1 MRHRSGFSFRYAY
14 GFVRDV
20 LPRIETPY
28 AALTDRGSCYGF
40 NQWRKLCERAGKK
53 AIFGF
58 EVAVTNNIGEK
69 KPRRDYVTLIA
80 LDGLTELH
88 RVFGD
93 STSPLRKEPSLD
105 YDQLNRI
112 PQDKVAAIIG
122 RTILPELLDPERE
135 WFYAQGPS
143 TPPQIEQWAAEHG
156 WKPIASSDNTYPAPE
171 DRHAFE
177 ILGGGRS
184 GTQSWP
190 QHILSEQELRL
201 YATEEAF
208 RNRDELAA
216 RCKAEMSKPKI
227 AAPEIAETM
236 EDWCER
242 GARELG
248 ISLDDPDYRS
258 RYEREMGIIHQLGF
272 EDYFFIIADLV
283 RYARQHMFVGP
294 ARGSSCGSLVC
305 YLMGITTVDP
315 IKHDLMFERFID
327 PNRADLPDID
337 IDFSEQHR
345 ELVFQ
350 YLADR
355 YGQQRVARLG
365 TIAFLREK
373 SIANTVG
380 AYFDIPTF
388 KFEPVLRSVI
398 RDEGNASNEY
408 LPTYFTKAIDTTTEG
423 QKLLKEFPEVDIV
436 RRLEG
441 HPLHHSTHAA
451 GAVVTS
457 TPIYD
462 YVAVD
467 ERTNTVELDKFDAQD
482 LDMLK
487 IDALGLKQ
495 LSVFEDALR
504 LIGKP
509 HKFLVDLPLDDFAAF
524 EVLNQRK
531 FSGVFQYNGPS
542 VQKVSSSFNVETF
555 EDMVATTSLARP
567 GPMGAGGTER
577 WLRVRSGK
585 EPARLPHPLFEPIL
599 GKTHGIVI
607 YQEQVMQIGRQI
619 GDMEWPRVTKL
630 RKVVQYFTGKA
641 EMDAFRAEYLAGATA
656 KGIEPARAN
665 AFWDE
670 MLAFG
675 AYAFNRSHA
684 VAYSLLSYWCCW
696 LKAHY
701 PLEFAAGMLNHEAD
715 PERQRQMLVE
725 LQQEGIEY
733 QPYDAELSGLK
744 WQPSHAEPGSN
755 TPGKL
760 LGPLTL
766 VKGLG
771 PKRAAQYLAARETG
785 GTLPSSVVKI
795 LDGGI
800 TPLDTLEP
808 VKTAVSR
815 NHPDLTAIN
824 IFSTPVPIGSVGEQE
839 LRDVL
844 FIGLLVKATAK
855 KSKDGRGDQMT
866 CILRDDTGEIRLF
879 INQRNYNALGD
890 KLLKEGPV
898 GKTLWAV
905 KGSTPQGGGIVWT
918 DMVRFLGLMEQ
929 EKKEEEE
936 MSDA

>member
-1 MRHRSGFSFRYAY
+1 MRHRSGFSFRFAY
-14 GFVRDV
+14 GFVREV

-53 AIFGF
+53 PIYGF
-58 EVAVTNNIGEK
+58 EIAVTNNIGEK
-69 KPRRDYVTLIA
+69 KPRQDFVTLFA
-80 LDGLTELH
+80 LQDLTELN
-88 RVFGD
+88 RVFGLA
-93 STSPLRKEPSLD
+93 TSSPKEPALD
-105 YDQLNRI
+105 YNQLNQI
-112 PQDKVAAIIG
+112 PPDKVAVMLG
-122 RTILPELLDPERE
+122 RTILPELLDPSRE

-143 TPPQIEQWAAEHG
+143 TPPLMEQWAKENG
-156 WKPIASSDNTYPAPE
+156 WRPIASSDNVYPAPE
-171 DRHAFE
+171 DRHPFE
-177 ILGGGRS
+177 ILGGGWS
-184 GTQSWP
+184 STQSWP
-190 QHILSEQELRL
+190 QHILSEDELRL
-201 YATEEAF
+201 YASEEAF
-208 RNRDELAA
+208 ANREELAE
-216 RCKAEMSKPKI
+216 RCNAEMRKPKI
-227 AAPEIAETM
+227 AKPDMEETL
-236 EDWCER
+236 EEWCER

-248 ISLDDPDYRS
+248 VDLLDPAYAA
-258 RYEREMGIIHQLGF
+258 RYERETSVIHQLGF

-283 RYARQHMFVGP
+283 RYARKHMFVGP

-315 IKHDLMFERFID
+315 IEHDLMFERFID
-327 PNRADLPDID
+327 PHRADLPDID

-345 ELVFQ
+345 DMVFT

-355 YGQQRVARLG
+355 YGQERVARLG
-365 TIAFLREK
+365 TIAYLREK
-373 SIANTVG
+373 SIANNVG
-380 AYFDIPTF
+380 AYLQIPGF
-388 KFEPVLRSVI
+388 KFEPVLRSVV
-398 RDEGNASNEY
+398 RDEGNASNEH
-408 LPTYFTKAIDTTTEG
+408 LPTYFTKTLDTTTEG
-423 QKLLKEFPEVDIV
+423 KRLLKEFPEVDVV

-441 HPLHHSTHAA
+441 HPTHRSTHAA

-482 LDMLK
+482 LEMLK

-495 LSVFEDALR
+495 LSVFEDTLE

-509 HKFLVDLPLDDFAAF
+509 HDFLVKLPLDDRLAF

-531 FSGVFQYNGPS
+531 FSGIFQYNGAS
-542 VQKVSSSFNVETF
+542 VQKVSSSFVVENF

-567 GPMGAGGTER
+567 GPMGAGGTDR
-577 WLRVRSGK
+577 WLWVRTGK

-599 GKTHGIVI
+599 GRTHGIVI

-641 EMDAFRAEYLAGATA
+641 EMDAFRNEYLKGATA
-656 KGIEPARAN
+656 KGIDLAAAN

-696 LKAHY
+696 LKAHH

-725 LQQEGIEY
+725 LQAEGVDY
-733 QPYDAELSGLK
+733 QPFDAKHSGLK
-744 WQPSHAEPGSN
+744 WQPLYHEGSN
-755 TPGKL
+755 RGRL

-771 PKRAAQYLAARETG
+771 PRRAEQYLDARKNGKE
-785 GTLPSSVVKI
+785 LPASVVRI
-795 LDGGI
+795 LDGGK

-808 VKTAVSR
+808 VKVAVAR
-815 NHPDLTAIN
+815 NHPDLTAMN
-824 IFSTPVPIGSVGEQE
+824 IFSDPTPIGTVGEQE
-839 LRDVL
+839 LRDRL
-844 FIGLLVKATAK
+844 FIGLLVKATSK
-855 KSKDGRGDQMT
+855 KSKDGLGDQMT

-879 INQRNYNALGD
+879 INKDKYQALAVKMMEAGS
-890 KLLKEGPV
+890 V

-905 KGSTPQGGGIVWT
+905 KGSTPPGGGIVWV
-918 DMVRFLGLMEQ
+918 DMVRCLGLTEQ
-929 EKKEEEE
+929 KKET
-936 MSDA
+936 DD

>member
-1 MRHRSGFSFRYAY
+1 MMRHRSGFSFRYAY

-40 NQWRKLCERAGKK
+40 NQWRKLCQRAEKQP
-53 AIFGF
+53 IFGF
-58 EVAVTNNIGEK
+58 EVAVTNNMGEK
-69 KPRRDYVTLIA
+69 KPRLDYVTLVA

-88 RVFGD
+88 RLFCA
-93 STSPLRKEPSLD
+93 STSPVRKQPSLE
-105 YDQLNRI
+105 YEQLNRI
-112 PQDKVAAIIG
+112 PQGSVAVILG
-122 RTILPELLDPERE
+122 RTILPELLDPDRE
-135 WFYAQGPS
+135 WFYAHGPS
-143 TPPQIEQWAAEHG
+143 TPLLIQEWAADNG
-156 WKPIASSDNTYPAPE
+156 WKPVASSDNTYPAPE

-177 ILGGGRS
+177 LLGGGRA
-184 GTQSWP
+184 GNQSWP
-190 QHILSEQELRL
+190 QHILSEGELRA
-201 YATEEAF
+201 YAPREAF
-208 RNRDELAA
+208 ENRDELAS
-216 RCKAEMSKPKI
+216 RCKAEMRKPKI
-227 AAPEIAETM
+227 AHPEVGKTIEQ
-236 EDWCER
+236 WCEE
-242 GARELG
+242 GALELG
-248 ISLDDPDYRS
+248 VDLRDPEYRA
-258 RYEREMGIIHQLGF
+258 RYDREVGIIHQLGF

-283 RYARQHMFVGP
+283 KFARERMFVGP

-315 IKHDLMFERFID
+315 ILHNLMFERFID

-345 ELVFQ
+345 DLVFQ
-350 YLADR
+350 HLSDR
-355 YGQQRVARLG
+355 YGKERVARLG
-365 TIAFLREK
+365 TIAYLREK
-373 SIANTVG
+373 SISNTVG
-380 AYFDIPTF
+380 AYLEIPGF

-408 LPTYFTKAIDTTTEG
+408 LPAYFTKALDGTNEG
-423 QKLLKEFPEVDIV
+423 QKLLREYPEVDVV

-457 TPIYD
+457 TPIID

-467 ERTNTVELDKFDAQD
+467 SRTNTVELDKFDAQD

-495 LSVFEDALR
+495 LSVFEDALA

-509 HKFLVDLPLDDFAAF
+509 HNFLVGLPLDDQKAF
-524 EVLNQRK
+524 DVLNQRK
-531 FSGVFQYNGPS
+531 FSGIFQYNGQS
-542 VQKVSSSFNVETF
+542 VQKVSSSFMVENF

-567 GPMGAGGTER
+567 GPMGAGGTDR

-585 EPARLPHPLFEPIL
+585 EPARLPHDLFEPIL

-656 KGIEPARAN
+656 KGIPEASAN

-684 VAYSLLSYWCCW
+684 VAYSLISYWCCW
-696 LKAHY
+696 LKAHH
-701 PLEFAAGMLNHEAD
+701 PVEFAAGMLNHESD

-725 LQQEGIEY
+725 LAEEGIHYKPFDPE
-733 QPYDAELSGLK
+733 QSGLK
-744 WQPSHAEPGSN
+744 WMPNSDRSV
-755 TPGKL
+755 L

-771 PKRAAQYLAARETG
+771 RKRAEQYIDARQSG
-785 GTLPSSVVKI
+785 KTLPAATARILSSGK
-795 LDGGI
+795 

-808 VKTAVSR
+808 VKAAVAR
-815 NHPDLTAIN
+815 NHTDLEELN
-824 IFSTPVPIGSVGEQE
+824 IFSKPYPIGDVGEQE
-839 LRDVL
+839 LKDKL
-844 FIGLLVKATAK
+844 LIGLLIKATAK
-855 KSKDGRGDQMT
+855 KSKDGRGDQLT

-879 INQRNYNALGD
+879 INQKNYESIGR
-890 KLLKEGPV
+890 KLLESGPV

-905 KGSTPQGGGIVWT
+905 KGSTPKGGGIVWT
-918 DMVRFLGLMEQ
+918 DMVRFLGTTDQ
-929 EKKEEEE
+929 ERKTSE
-936 MSDA
+936 D

>member
-20 LPRIETPY
+20 LPRIETTY

-53 AIFGF
+53 PIFGF

-69 KPRRDYVTLIA
+69 KPRQDFVTLLA
-80 LDGLTELH
+80 LDGLTELN
-88 RVFGD
+88 RVF
-93 STSPLRKEPSLD
+93 SIATSSRKEPALD
-105 YDQLNRI
+105 YHQLNKV
-112 PQDKVAAIIG
+112 PSDKVAVILG
-122 RTILPELLDPERE
+122 RTILPELLDPDRE

-143 TPPQIEQWAAEHG
+143 TPRQIELWAKEYG
-156 WKPIASSDNTYPAPE
+156 WRPIASSDNAYPAPE

-177 ILGGGRS
+177 VLGGGWS
-184 GTQSWP
+184 STQSWE
-190 QHILSEQELRL
+190 QHILTEDELRL
-201 YATEEAF
+201 HASPEAF
-208 RNRDELAA
+208 ANRDELAE
-216 RCKAEMSKPKI
+216 RCNAIMLKPKI
-227 AAPEIAETM
+227 ASPEVSETL
-236 EDWCER
+236 EQWCER
-242 GARELG
+242 GAAELEVN
-248 ISLDDPDYRS
+248 LEDPAYRA
-258 RYEREMGIIHQLGF
+258 RYERETSVIHQLGF

-283 RYARQHMFVGP
+283 RFSRQHMFVGP

-327 PNRADLPDID
+327 PHRADLPDID

-345 ELVFQ
+345 DIIFT

-355 YGQQRVARLG
+355 YGQERVARLG
-365 TIAFLREK
+365 TISYLREK
-373 SIANTVG
+373 SISKNIG
-380 AYFDIPTF
+380 AYLQIPAF
-388 KFEPVLRSVI
+388 KLEPVLRSVV
-398 RDEGNASNEY
+398 RDEGNASNEH
-408 LPTYFTKAIDTTTEG
+408 LPTYFTKTLDTTTEG
-423 QKLLKEFPEVDIV
+423 QKLLKEFPEISVV

-441 HPLHHSTHAA
+441 HPTHRSTHAA

-467 ERTNTVELDKFDAQD
+467 KRTNTVELDKFDAQD
-482 LDMLK
+482 LEMLK

-495 LSVFEDALR
+495 LSVFEDTLE

-509 HKFLVDLPLDDFAAF
+509 HKFLVDLPLDDIGAF

-531 FSGVFQYNGPS
+531 FSGIFQYNGAS
-542 VQKVSSSFNVETF
+542 VQKVSSSFTVENF

-567 GPMGAGGTER
+567 GPMGAGGTDR
-577 WLRVRSGK
+577 WLRVRTGK

-599 GKTHGIVI
+599 GRTHGIVI

-641 EMDAFRAEYLAGATA
+641 EMDAFRNEYLAGATA
-656 KGIEPARAN
+656 KGIELGPAN

-696 LKAHY
+696 LKAHH

-725 LQQEGIEY
+725 LQEEGVDY
-733 QPYDAELSGLK
+733 QPFDAQHSGMK
-744 WQPSHAEPGSN
+744 WQPLYDGASN
-755 TPGKL
+755 RGKL

-771 PKRAAQYLAARETG
+771 PRRAEQYLDARKNGKE
-785 GTLPSSVVKI
+785 LPASVVRV
-795 LDGGI
+795 LENGT

-808 VKTAVSR
+808 VKAAVAR
-815 NHPDLTAIN
+815 NHPDLKALN
-824 IFSTPVPIGSVGEQE
+824 IFSEPTPIGSVGEQE
-839 LRDVL
+839 LKDKL
-844 FIGLLVKATAK
+844 FIGLLVKATSK

-879 INQRNYNALGD
+879 INKDKYNALAV
-890 KLLKEGPV
+890 KLLEAGSV

-905 KGSTPQGGGIVWT
+905 KGSTPPGGGIVWV
-918 DMVRFLGLMEQ
+918 DMVRCLGLTEQ
-929 EKKEEEE
+929 KKET
-936 MSDA
+936 DD